1 MNRVLITGA
10 GGFIGGN
17 LSAYLEVSRVSVT
30 RFDISLGNTGYP
42 DIFNQDFV
50 IHLGANSSTTETDL
64 KKILDQNFEYSAN
77 LTRCVRLMR

>member
-17 LSAYLEVSRVSVT
+17 LSAYLEARGFQVT
-30 RFDISLGNTGYP
+30 RFDISLGNTEH
-42 DIFNQDFV
+42 IFNQDFV

-77 LTRCVRLMR
+77 LYKMCRLMR